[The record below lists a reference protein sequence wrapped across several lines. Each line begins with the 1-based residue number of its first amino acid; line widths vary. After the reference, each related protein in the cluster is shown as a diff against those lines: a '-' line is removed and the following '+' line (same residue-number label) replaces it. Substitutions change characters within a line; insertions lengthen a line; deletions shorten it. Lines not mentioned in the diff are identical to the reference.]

1 MSDFK
6 KGDKCLLFTTK
17 CIVKK
22 VYHESQEALINDYGD
37 FYDRADFDELALDP
51 EPLLNKIAELEQQLS
66 NSISKDELRGLV
78 DELRAIEN
86 RDNNPRDQHLVGASL
101 GAGMAA
107 NKLNKLIEGDNNG

>member
-1 MSDFK
+1 MSDLEPIK
-6 KGDKCLLFTTK
+6 SNMKYWSEVAKDN
-17 CIVKK
+17 
-22 VYHESQEALINDYGD
+22 SLIYGD
-37 FYDRADFDELALDP
+37 YLDNGVKVI
-51 EPLLNKIAELEQQLS
+51 ERLEQQLS